1 MISIQIA
8 ARIARPDRGV
18 TMLES
23 CVVCAIVAVLTSLAL
38 PSFWGAIQRKRL
50 EGVAHQF
57 KMDFAFARSEAL
69 LRGRTVQLTFMATSG
84 GSCYIIHSTGECQCS
99 QGGLP
104 QCQGDAQPI
113 KTVLLPAS
121 EGVTART
128 LPVRI
133 VFDAQ
138 RRTVTP
144 TVTIEFQ
151 SGTSARLK
159 AVVNILG
166 RVRLCAPDEAFAG
179 YRRCT

>member
-1 MISIQIA
+1 MTSNSNA
-8 ARIARPDRGV
+8 VRMARPARGV

-23 CVVCAIVAVLTSLAL
+23 CVVCAIVAILVSLAL
-38 PSFWGAIQRKRL
+38 ASFRSAIQRKRL
-50 EGVAHQF
+50 EGVAQQF
-57 KMDFAFARSEAL
+57 KTDFAFAHSEAL
-69 LRGRTVQLTFMATSG
+69 IRGRTVQLTFMATGS

-99 QGGLP
+99 VDALP
-104 QCQGDAQPI
+104 QCYGDAQPI
-113 KTVLLPAS
+113 KTVSLPAS
-121 EGVTART
+121 DGITART

-144 TVTIEFQ
+144 AATIEFQ
-151 SGTSARLK
+151 SGTAARLK

-166 RVRLCAPDEAFAG
+166 RMRICAPDEAFAG